1 MVMEPDLG
9 KETANSL
16 DLLRLAAASMV
27 LYSHQHVL
35 LGYPETNFLGLS
47 SYGGAGVSVFFFLSG
62 FLVWSSWTRDPQAI
76 RFFKRRALRIFPA
89 LWVLTFFTVLVFG
102 PAMSVLPLQGYLE
115 SAETWRYMSTAILL
129 VRYSLPGVFE
139 NNPYP
144 HAVNG
149 SLWTLPLEFLCYLM
163 VATVGV
169 IFRRSAGWGLF
180 IGMGLALGGAVFGVA
195 LLGERFLAHFEM
207 VAFFWWGAV
216 YAFVRNQ
223 KNPPTRPLVTASSVL
238 LTLWVFWGAG
248 PRGMERTALLFFA
261 MGLVYLAQEWSG
273 GARLTSRWGD
283 LSYGMYIF
291 AFPVQQALVLA
302 GKSYSWSFEVYL
314 AMSFGLTL
322 VLSWLSW
329 HFVEKRALRLKPR
342 MAAVP

>member
-1 MVMEPDLG
+1 
-9 KETANSL
+9 
-16 DLLRLAAASMV
+16 
-27 LYSHQHVL
+27 
-35 LGYPETNFLGLS
+35 
-47 SYGGAGVSVFFFLSG
+47 
-62 FLVWSSWTRDPQAI
+62 
-76 RFFKRRALRIFPA
+76 
-89 LWVLTFFTVLVFG
+89 
-102 PAMSVLPLQGYLE
+102 
-115 SAETWRYMSTAILL
+115 
-129 VRYSLPGVFE
+129 
-139 NNPYP
+139 
-144 HAVNG
+144 
-149 SLWTLPLEFLCYLM
+149 
-163 VATVGV
+163 
-169 IFRRSAGWGLF
+169 
-180 IGMGLALGGAVFGVA
+180 MGLALGGAVFGVA

-223 KNPPTRPLVTASSVL
+223 QDPPTRPWVTASSVL
-238 LTLWVFWGAG
+238 LALWVFWGAG

-329 HFVEKRALRLKPR
+329 HFVEKRALRLK
-342 MAAVP
+342 AANGCRAMSRVEIVVLNWNGWCDTLACVCVAATTTTIPILG